1 MSANLRLQRSL
12 PGTDVLVDDESA
24 WTKVRL
30 PFPELCGMCQ
40 EKYTHVGE
48 KPPASF
54 GWDPRV
60 VVPGCLRCRLACHFD
75 DKPNALQVIDGG
87 LATLRPTRA
96 ASGSAS

>member
-12 PGTDVLVDDESA
+12 PGTDVLVVDESS

-30 PFPELCGMCQ
+30 PFPELCGMC
-40 EKYTHVGE
+40 KSRITRWGE

-60 VVPGCLRCRLACHFD
+60 VVPGCLRCRVECHFN